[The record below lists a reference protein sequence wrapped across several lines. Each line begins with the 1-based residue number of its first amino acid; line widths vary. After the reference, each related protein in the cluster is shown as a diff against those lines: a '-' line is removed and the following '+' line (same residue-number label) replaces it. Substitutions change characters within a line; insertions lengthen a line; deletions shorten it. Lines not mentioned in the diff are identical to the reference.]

1 MERRGL
7 IPVNVITGFLGSGK
21 TTLLRHLLAAP
32 DFADCAVLINE
43 FGEIG
48 LDHRLIERVEGD
60 LVLLQSGC
68 ICCTIRRD
76 LSETIRALWGRRER
90 GEVMPFGRLAIE
102 TTGLADPTPI
112 LATIMSEAVIR
123 HHFRLGN
130 VITTV
135 DAVNSALQRARQ
147 PEWLKQ
153 AAIADRLI
161 VTKTDLA
168 EPAAL
173 DALEAELRGINP
185 AAPLFL
191 SANDPPA
198 AGALLG
204 EDLFDPSG
212 KSAEVQRWL
221 EAERV
226 AEHAPAH
233 RHDAT
238 RHEGGI
244 VSFTVSFAEPVDWG
258 AFGIWLGM
266 LVASHGQEV
275 LRFKG
280 IIRVAGAETP
290 VVVHA
295 VQHLVHPP
303 VHLDHWPGDDRLSRL
318 IFIVRDLDPTLV
330 RRSLAAFCRL
340 GL

>member
-1 MERRGL
+1 MEGREL

-21 TTLLRHLLAAP
+21 TSLLRHLLAAP

-48 LDHRLIERVEGD
+48 LDHRLVERVEGD

-68 ICCTIRRD
+68 ICCTIRGD
-76 LSETIRALWGRRER
+76 LSETIRALWARRER
-90 GEVMPFGRLAIE
+90 GEVMPFRRLVIE

-112 LATIMSEAVIR
+112 LATIMSERVIC

-130 VITTV
+130 VVTTV
-135 DAVNSALQRARQ
+135 DAVNSASQRARQ

-153 AAIADRLI
+153 AAVADRLI
-161 VTKTDLA
+161 VTKTDLS
-168 EPAAL
+168 EPATL
-173 DALEAELRGINP
+173 DALEAELHALNP

-191 SANDPPA
+191 SANAPPA
-198 AGALLG
+198 ARELLG
-204 EDLFDPSG
+204 EDAFDPAS

-221 EAERV
+221 AAEQVQSHTR
-226 AEHAPAH
+226 AH
-233 RHDAT
+233 GHDAT
-238 RHEGGI
+238 RHAGGI
-244 VSFTVSFAEPVDWG
+244 VSFTLSFAEPIDWG

-266 LVASHGQEV
+266 LVAAHGEEV
-275 LRFKG
+275 LRVKG
-280 IIRVAGAETP
+280 IIQVAGAEMP
-290 VVVHA
+290 VVVQA

-303 VHLDHWPGDDRLSRL
+303 VHLDHWPDEDRLSRL
-318 IFIVRDLDPTLV
+318 IFIVRDLDPDLI

-340 GL
+340 GS

>member
-1 MERRGL
+1 MEGRDL

-21 TTLLRHLLAAP
+21 TSLLRHLLAAP

-43 FGEIG
+43 FGEVG
-48 LDHRLIERVEGD
+48 LDHRLVERVEGD

-68 ICCTIRRD
+68 ICCTIRGD

-90 GEVMPFGRLAIE
+90 GEVMPFRRLVIE

-112 LATIMSEAVIR
+112 LA
-123 HHFRLGN
+123 N
-130 VITTV
+130 VVTTV
-135 DAVNSALQRARQ
+135 DAVNSASQRARQ

-153 AAIADRLI
+153 AAVADRLI

-173 DALEAELRGINP
+173 DTLQAELRAINP
-185 AAPLFL
+185 IAPLFL
-191 SANDPPA
+191 SANAPPA
-198 AGALLG
+198 ARELLG
-204 EDLFDPSG
+204 QDIFDPAG
-212 KSAEVQRWL
+212 KSAEVRRWL
-221 EAERV
+221 AAEQ
-226 AEHAPAH
+226 AAGPAHAH
-233 RHDAT
+233 RHDVS
-238 RHEGGI
+238 RHDGGI
-244 VSFTVSFAEPVDWG
+244 VSFTVSFAEPIDWG

-266 LVASHGQEV
+266 LVAAHGEAV
-275 LRFKG
+275 LRVKG

-290 VVVHA
+290 VAVHA
-295 VQHLVHPP
+295 VQHLVHAP
-303 VHLDHWPGDDRLSRL
+303 VHLDRWSDDDGLSHL
-318 IFIVRDLDPTLV
+318 IFIVRDLDPALV

>member
-1 MERRGL
+1 MEGRDL

-21 TTLLRHLLAAP
+21 TSLLRHLLAAP

-43 FGEIG
+43 FGEVG
-48 LDHRLIERVEGD
+48 LDHRLVERVEGD

-68 ICCTIRRD
+68 ICCTIRGD

-90 GEVMPFGRLAIE
+90 GEVMPFRRLVIE

-112 LATIMSEAVIR
+112 LATVMSERVIC

-130 VITTV
+130 VVTTV
-135 DAVNSALQRARQ
+135 DAVNSASQRARQ

-153 AAIADRLI
+153 AAVADRLI

-173 DALEAELRGINP
+173 DTLQAELRAINP
-185 AAPLFL
+185 IAPLFL
-191 SANDPPA
+191 SANAPPA
-198 AGALLG
+198 ARELLG
-204 EDLFDPSG
+204 QDIFDPAG
-212 KSAEVQRWL
+212 KSAEVRRWL
-221 EAERV
+221 AAEQ
-226 AEHAPAH
+226 AAGPAHAH
-233 RHDAT
+233 RHDVS
-238 RHEGGI
+238 RHDGGI
-244 VSFTVSFAEPVDWG
+244 VSFAVSFAEPIDWG

-266 LVASHGQEV
+266 LVAAHGEAV
-275 LRFKG
+275 LRVKG

-290 VVVHA
+290 VAVHA
-295 VQHLVHPP
+295 VQHLVHAP
-303 VHLDHWPGDDRLSRL
+303 VHLDRWSDDDGLSHL
-318 IFIVRDLDPTLV
+318 IFIVRDLDPALV